1 MSFNYQKTSSDL
13 LKNLTPRTKDVI
25 SRRFGLETGSRET
38 LESIGQS
45 YGITRE
51 RVRQIETDALL
62 RLGSKL
68 KQHQK
73 VFQYFSDS
81 LETFGNLKKEE
92 PLLSQLGGQ
101 EFSPHVFFLMSL
113 AEQFERF
120 SENQDFHCLWTID
133 SQSLDSAQAVI
144 ADFYSKLKGV
154 NQPLALGE
162 YTPSV
167 SIGTEALFSY
177 LEVSKLIEQGP
188 EGKFGLRDWP
198 EINPRGVKDKAYLVF
213 KKEKKPLHFTEVANL
228 ISPPALVSTVH
239 NELIRDPR
247 FVLVGRGLYAL
258 KEWGH
263 KPGTVRDVIIDLL
276 KEAGKPISRE
286 EILEK
291 VLKQRLVK
299 ENTVL
304 LNLSNRKHFS
314 RNHQGKYILANN

>member
-1 MSFNYQKTSSDL
+1 MSFNYQKISSDL
-13 LKNLTPRTKDVI
+13 LGNLAPRTKDVI
-25 SRRFGLETGSRET
+25 SRRFGLETGGRET
-38 LESIGQS
+38 LESIGRS

-51 RVRQIETDALL
+51 RVRQIETDGLL

-73 VFQYFSDS
+73 VFQYFTDS
-81 LETFGNLKKEE
+81 LKTFGNLKKEE
-92 PLLSQLGGQ
+92 PLLAQLGGQ
-101 EFSPHVFFLMSL
+101 KFSPHVFFLMSL

-120 SENQDFHCLWTID
+120 SENQDLHSLWTID
-133 SQSLDSAQAVI
+133 YQSLDSAQKVI
-144 ADFYSKLKGV
+144 ADFYSKLKSV

-167 SIGTEALFSY
+167 SIGPEALFSY

-258 KEWGH
+258 KKWGH
-263 KPGTVRDVIIDLL
+263 KPGTVRDVIVDVL
-276 KEAGKPISRE
+276 KKAGKPLSKE

-304 LNLSNRKHFS
+304 LNLSNRKRFS
-314 RNHQGKYILANN
+314 RNHQGKYILS